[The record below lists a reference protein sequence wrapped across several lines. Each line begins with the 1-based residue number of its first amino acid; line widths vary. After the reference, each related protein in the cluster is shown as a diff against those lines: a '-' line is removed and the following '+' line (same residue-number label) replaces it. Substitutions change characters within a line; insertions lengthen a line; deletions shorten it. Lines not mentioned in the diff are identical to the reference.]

1 MGAVATAELVWTLE
15 QERLNESISPVPAM
29 TTSTRSTSYDS
40 DFYAWTQEQAKLL
53 RQGQI
58 KGLDLE
64 NLAEEIES
72 LGKRDF
78 RAFVS
83 AIRLLTQHLLKWQYQ
98 PKKRSN
104 SWLATIDEQRFQIAL
119 LLKDNPSFKARLG
132 EALTAGYRQGRRDA
146 AREIEQSLSMLPE
159 QCLYTWDQLIEE
171 DWLPD

>member
-119 LLKDNPSFKARLG
+119 LLKDNPSFQSKTN
-132 EALTAGYRQGRRDA
+132 EAVMLGYRQGRRDA
-146 AREIEQSLSMLPE
+146 ARESDLPLHTFPETCPYSWEQL
-159 QCLYTWDQLIEE
+159 TDE